1 MAENGQIPPP
11 ILSFSLISFN
21 VLNNIRAFY
30 YILTYKLFVSFS
42 DVADLEKKESILD
55 KLIAD
60 CTKSLREL
68 TEGPDNTGYPFP
80 DM

>member
-1 MAENGQIPPP
+1 MLMAV
-11 ILSFSLISFN
+11 FSDC
-21 VLNNIRAFY
+21 LNFI
-30 YILTYKLFVSFS
+30 S

-68 TEGPDNTGYPFP
+68 TEGPDNTGYPFR

>member
-1 MAENGQIPPP
+1 MLEL
-11 ILSFSLISFN
+11 ILII
-21 VLNNIRAFY
+21 V
-30 YILTYKLFVSFS
+30 S

-68 TEGPDNTGYPFP
+68 TEGPDNTRYPF
-80 DM
+80 MISSGHVAVLLV

>member
-1 MAENGQIPPP
+1 MVCCVP
-11 ILSFSLISFN
+11 
-21 VLNNIRAFY
+21 
-30 YILTYKLFVSFS
+30 

-68 TEGPDNTGYPFP
+68 TEGPDNTGYPFYVHRIEKSYVIMLP
-80 DM
+80 WVRNSFLTYLYHKDRKIPVV